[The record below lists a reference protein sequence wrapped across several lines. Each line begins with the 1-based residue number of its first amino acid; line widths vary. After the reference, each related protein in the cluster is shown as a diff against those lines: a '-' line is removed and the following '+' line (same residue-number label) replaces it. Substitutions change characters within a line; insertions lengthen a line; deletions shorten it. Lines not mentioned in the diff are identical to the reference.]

1 MIRRL
6 FVAALIL
13 SASPAFSQ
21 SPAADLNYL
30 NEDDVYRLQR
40 TLPNDE
46 ASPGERE
53 LLEFISERIQRES
66 AARSSV
72 DHVKL
77 ERVEHSSALSGH
89 SFSDSLLVSIAG
101 RTDQTLL
108 ILVPVNSP
116 SYVQDLPFGAPGV
129 IAALELILAH
139 TEEIPEVALH
149 VVFGTAARR
158 DRPLLQNTILE
169 RFDDSPPDAVVL
181 VDILTTDRTMEIV
194 SGSPG
199 VVAPP
204 WLIELVRQSTTG
216 SGFTSRTLGTA
227 EQIFRIGARP
237 SGRDYLLEP
246 FLNHG
251 IPSVLL
257 VDGATA
263 RESWQNDTP
272 LRLTQFETFTT
283 ADIHTSARGLFTIL
297 STITRDLPELTRSEW
312 DRNAIRYTVRGREI
326 VIGETEYLIFLLVSI
341 GFVFAYAV
349 THRQALA
356 RYIRT
361 VRRNFLSLPLLF
373 GISYVF
379 LLLFGQLSEMILVF
393 RGTPELSRVLPIAL
407 FGFKIFGAFLLLQVT
422 YLTIRGLPLSRNG
435 SFYSAA
441 SVLMLLISVFVF
453 GSLGIATAAPF
464 VMALLATVLFTLT
477 RNRVAKIVFLV
488 LAAIPPAILTYSFL
502 SLEEGATVA
511 RLVSDPVTNLLPTL
525 VVMPYLMLLV
535 RMDFLFRHPVSGG
548 RSFTM
553 KIISTIVAAALI
565 ISAIQLASGAPF
577 SFQRLQRV
585 RITEESD
592 LGAGEA
598 TLVIES
604 ISEVLGLDIIHNGET
619 KDLPR
624 RSTRTQYEVS
634 LPEPHLDLQVDE
646 ESFLAR
652 RIVNVR
658 ITTDLDLESLEIAL
672 LSDEPLLIYQSTF
685 PFRVSSAGN
694 RVEFVSGRNPP
705 NELELQF
712 VIPVESEPLIEMRST
727 ASRILRLQYE
737 HDAAIHVHQSA
748 TQTIRRPLLEAHS
761 TPQ

>member
-1 MIRRL
+1 MIHRL
-6 FVAALIL
+6 FVAAIIL
-13 SASPAFSQ
+13 SASTAFSQ
-21 SPAADLNYL
+21 SPAVDLNHL
-30 NEDDVYRLQR
+30 NEDDLHRIQR

-46 ASPGERE
+46 ASQGERE
-53 LLEFISERIQRES
+53 LFEFISERIQRES
-66 AARSSV
+66 SGRSSV
-72 DHVKL
+72 DNVKL
-77 ERVEHSSALSGH
+77 ERVEHSSAVSGH

-101 RTDQTLL
+101 RSDQTLL

-116 SYVQDLPFGAPGV
+116 SYVQDLPFGAPGI

-139 TEEIPEVALH
+139 TEQVPEVTLH

-169 RFDDSPPDAVVL
+169 RFDDSPPDAIVL
-181 VDILTTDRTMEIV
+181 VDILTPDRTIEIV

-204 WLIELVRQSTTG
+204 WLIELVRQSTAG

-237 SGRDYLLEP
+237 SGRDYLIEP
-246 FLNHG
+246 FLNQD

-257 VDGATA
+257 VDGSTA
-263 RESWQNDTP
+263 RETWQNDTP
-272 LRLTQFETFTT
+272 VRLTQFETFTT
-283 ADIHTSARGLFTIL
+283 TDIHTSAHGIFTL
-297 STITRDLPELTRSEW
+297 LVALVRDLPELTRSEW
-312 DRNAIRYTVRGREI
+312 DRNAIRYTLGGREI

-361 VRRNFLSLPLLF
+361 IRRNILSLPLLF

-379 LLLFGQLSEMILVF
+379 LLVFGQISEMILTF
-393 RGTPELSRVLPIAL
+393 RGTPELSRVLPVAL

-422 YLTIRGLPLSRNG
+422 YLTVRKLPLSRNG

-477 RNRVAKIVFLV
+477 RNRMAKIVFLV
-488 LAAIPPAILTYSFL
+488 LAVIPPAILTFSFL

-553 KIISTIVAAALI
+553 KMISTIVAAALV
-565 ISAIQLASGAPF
+565 ISAIQLASAAPF
-577 SFQRLQRV
+577 SYERLQRV
-585 RITEESD
+585 RVIEESD
-592 LGAGEA
+592 LATGET

-604 ISEVLGLDIIHNGET
+604 ISEVLGLDIIHDGET
-619 KDLPR
+619 KHRPP

-634 LPEPHLDLQVDE
+634 MPDPHLELRVDE

-652 RIVNVR
+652 RIVNVT
-658 ITTDLDLESLEIAL
+658 ITSDLDLVSLEVAL

-705 NELELQF
+705 NELELQI
-712 VIPVESEPLIEMRST
+712 VIPVESDPLIEIRST
-727 ASRILRLQYE
+727 ASLIGRLRYE
-737 HDAAIHVHQSA
+737 HDAAIHVSQSA
-748 TQTIRRPLLEAHS
+748 RQTVRLPLLGGHS
-761 TPQ
+761 NSR